1 MMLMEPLG
9 FFSENSVYELFLTE
23 NWIMILIAFLLSVVL
38 AVSLVSKPIVVAFV
52 RETISSRRKQKHP
65 IWHEDALFMESFG
78 KLYDDLNSESTKQLM
93 DDYHQQ
99 EPHVTH
105 FCFLVHGFAGF
116 SKVRNQSERTF
127 FCVCVRMFCD
137 SF

>member
-1 MMLMEPLG
+1 MQTQPVGLSFEY
-9 FFSENSVYELFLTE
+9 SIYELFLTE
-23 NWIMILIAFLLSVVL
+23 NGIMILVTFLFSAILVALRDNLS
-38 AVSLVSKPIVVAFV
+38 A
-52 RETISSRRKQKHP
+52 RRKQL

-105 FCFLVHGFAGF
+105 FCFLVHGFNGF
-116 SKVRNQSERTF
+116 SKVS
-127 FCVCVRMFCD
+127 
-137 SF
+137 